1 MHCSGTLH
9 CRRIGCRGRTEQD
22 GLSFI
27 EHWGG
32 SGAPGCPLS
41 LLSLWVIPQQFSH
54 CWMQLKVD
62 GRTCGSLARSY
73 LGEFLLS
80 TPFGHVVETGYFA
93 DWDSRLAE
101 HIFPGDILSR
111 PEVRAVPDLLPS
123 TTSGCA
129 DWMAGCIDRSLSDGD
144 LRNTL
149 VAPSAPPSSSSS
161 LAHDAVQEAEK
172 KRRRLMV
179 WPRER

>member
-1 MHCSGTLH
+1 MEANPPV
-9 CRRIGCRGRTEQD
+9 RGE
-22 GLSFI
+22 
-27 EHWGG
+27 E
-32 SGAPGCPLS
+32 APGTPPGLFVGPT
-41 LLSLWVIPQQFSH
+41 LLGTPGSPEADGP
-54 CWMQLKVD
+54 CVD
-62 GRTCGSLARSY
+62 
-73 LGEFLLS
+73 
-80 TPFGHVVETGYFA
+80 A

-101 HIFPGDILSR
+101 LIFPGDILSR

-144 LRNTL
+144 LRSTL

-179 WPRER
+179 WPSER

>member
-1 MHCSGTLH
+1 MSDIGIPVATLRQMATGQLLRVVH
-9 CRRIGCRGRTEQD
+9 TILTIIAEQVEANPPVRGE
-22 GLSFI
+22 
-27 EHWGG
+27 E
-32 SGAPGCPLS
+32 APGTPPGLFVGPT
-41 LLSLWVIPQQFSH
+41 LLGTPGSPEADGP
-54 CWMQLKVD
+54 CVD
-62 GRTCGSLARSY
+62 
-73 LGEFLLS
+73 
-80 TPFGHVVETGYFA
+80 A

-101 HIFPGDILSR
+101 LIFPGDILSR

-161 LAHDAVQEAEK
+161 SLAHDAVQEAEK

-179 WPRER
+179 WPSER

>member
-1 MHCSGTLH
+1 MSDIGIPVATLRQMATGQLLRVVH
-9 CRRIGCRGRTEQD
+9 TILTIIAEQVEANPPVRGE
-22 GLSFI
+22 
-27 EHWGG
+27 E
-32 SGAPGCPLS
+32 APGTPPGLFVGPT
-41 LLSLWVIPQQFSH
+41 LLGTPGSPEADGPWV
-54 CWMQLKVD
+54 D
-62 GRTCGSLARSY
+62 
-73 LGEFLLS
+73 
-80 TPFGHVVETGYFA
+80 A

>member
-1 MHCSGTLH
+1 MVFGLCLVGVALLVLLGCFLFCLPLFFVSAWWNRGIADEVTMASFCKAVTGT
-9 CRRIGCRGRTEQD
+9 
-22 GLSFI
+22 
-27 EHWGG
+27 
-32 SGAPGCPLS
+32 A
-41 LLSLWVIPQQFSH
+41 V
-54 CWMQLKVD
+54 M
-62 GRTCGSLARSY
+62 ARSAN
-73 LGEFLLS
+73 E
-80 TPFGHVVETGYFA
+80 EKKKDA

-101 HIFPGDILSR
+101 LNFPGDILSR

-179 WPRER
+179 WPSER